1 LRYLF
6 LLLLSACVS
15 QQEVRGKLYQLD
27 RIPADLCEKFPE
39 LKEFGAY
46 RVISETEEELL
57 PFCSER
63 IKQFL
68 AADRVYVEAWLKQ
81 IRKPR

>member
-1 LRYLF
+1 MKYLF
-6 LLLLSACVS
+6 LFLLCSCVS
-15 QQEVRGKLYQLD
+15 QSEVRGKLYQMD
-27 RIPADLCEKFPE
+27 RIPVDLCEKYPE
-39 LKEFGAY
+39 LKEFGIY
-46 RVISETEEELL
+46 RVISDTDEELL

-68 AADRVYVEAWLKQ
+68 AADRVFVESWINQ